1 VQVTVAEALARAG
14 ERLRACS
21 PSARLDA
28 LRLLE
33 PVVARDA
40 AWIFAHGERRL
51 DPAEVTRFESALER
65 RATGEPVAY
74 ITGRAGF
81 FGRTFAVTRDA
92 LVPRPESELLVELAL
107 TRLRATTGAQ
117 PAILDVG
124 TGSGAL
130 AVTLALEA
138 PAARVV
144 AVDVS
149 AAALALAER
158 NARAL
163 GAAPRIEFVAS
174 DLLGGLAR
182 DARFDAI
189 VANLPYVPTG
199 ALAPAPDP
207 TSFEPRLALDGGPDG
222 LALYRRLIAEV
233 GERLA
238 PDASL
243 IMEAAPPTAAALA
256 ALAAAAFGA
265 EARVRVVADL
275 AGLERAIVVE
285 MGGRR
290 APGANAH
297 VP

>member
-1 VQVTVAEALARAG
+1 MTVAEALARAG

-28 LRLLE
+28 VRLLE
-33 PVVARDA
+33 PIVARDA
-40 AWIFAHGERRL
+40 AWLFAHGEQRL
-51 DPAEVTRFESALER
+51 DPAEAARFESALER
-65 RATGEPVAY
+65 RAAGEPVAY

-81 FGRTFAVTRDA
+81 YGRTFAVTPDA
-92 LVPRPESELLVELAL
+92 LVPRPESELLVEVALA
-107 TRLRATTGAQ
+107 RLRSFAGPATH

-130 AVTLALEA
+130 AITLALEL
-138 PAARVV
+138 PAASVV

-149 AAALALAER
+149 VAALELAER

-182 DARFDAI
+182 GARFDAI

-233 GERLA
+233 GEHLA
-238 PDASL
+238 PAGSL
-243 IMEAAPPTAAALA
+243 IMEAAPPTAAPLA

-285 MGGRR
+285 LGGRR
-290 APGANAH
+290 APGANAP